1 MPDIQKI
8 PFICNVKTVTETENL
23 APSGPAVGTYS
34 SFFFLFLLQIYS
46 TNKPSGFLYY
56 QPFPRTIL
64 LQKHSLKAG
73 MGKTRVPVLLFSH
86 RSTLSAYQFPGN
98 ISPTLSHERN
108 TKENSLPSLK
118 TFTDR

>member
-1 MPDIQKI
+1 M
-8 PFICNVKTVTETENL
+8 

-56 QPFPRTIL
+56 QPFPGTIL
-64 LQKHSLKAG
+64 LQNLSLKAG

-98 ISPTLSHERN
+98 ICPTLSHERD
-108 TKENSLPSLK
+108 TKEFFVFPQNFHGQIMHGIISPKRGNYGVLLSGCH
-118 TFTDR
+118 